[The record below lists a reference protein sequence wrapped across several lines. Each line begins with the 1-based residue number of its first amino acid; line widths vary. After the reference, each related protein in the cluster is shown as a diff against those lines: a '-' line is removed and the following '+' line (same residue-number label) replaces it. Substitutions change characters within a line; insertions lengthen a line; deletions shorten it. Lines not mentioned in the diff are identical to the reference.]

1 MLRTTAPGLRAARPL
16 ASVAVQ
22 RLVRPVGLIVVAAV
36 VGFVLARTLEKPGRP
51 PGALTR
57 TASAGLLAV
66 RFPGDWTD
74 RAARPLRGLA
84 LADRVTIGPRGARG
98 GRMSI
103 GAMRATGLGTLPAAF
118 LASLPRRP
126 TPRVVLLGPYRFDR
140 YLDLRPRGAGE
151 VVSIYL
157 LATTRAT
164 VIASCQSPRPD
175 RRFTAVCEQ
184 VLRTLR
190 LARGVKVAE
199 NVDAAYA
206 LELNQILATLN
217 EARLANGPDLLRRDL
232 ATRARAARRLA
243 GAEAKAARTAKRL
256 PAGIA
261 VAANATLVSA
271 LRQAAGGYAALARAA
286 LAHDPSGYERAQR
299 TLATAQRRLAGA
311 FKALAELGYRLR

>member
-1 MLRTTAPGLRAARPL
+1 M
-16 ASVAVQ
+16 Q

-57 TASAGLLAV
+57 SASAGLLAV
-66 RFPGDWTD
+66 RFPGDWGD
-74 RAARPLRGLA
+74 RVSRPLPGLA
-84 LADRVTIGPRGARG
+84 LADRVTIGPRGAHGERL
-98 GRMSI
+98 SI
-103 GAMRATGLGTLPAAF
+103 GTTRASGLDALPAAF

-126 TPRVVLLGPYRFDR
+126 TPEVVVLGPYRFDR
-140 YLDLRPRGAGE
+140 YLDLHPRGAGTT
-151 VVSIYL
+151 VSVYL

-164 VIASCQSPRPD
+164 VIATCESPRPD
-175 RRFTAVCEQ
+175 GRFTAACEQ

-206 LELNQILATLN
+206 LELNQILATLG
-217 EARLANGPDLLRRDL
+217 EARLANGPGLLRRDL
-232 ATRARAARRLA
+232 ATRAHAARRLA
-243 GAEAKAARTAKRL
+243 GAEAKAARAAERL

-261 VAANATLVSA
+261 VAANDTLVSA
-271 LRQAAGGYAALARAA
+271 LRQAASGYESLARAA

-311 FKALAELGYRLR
+311 FKALARLGYRLR